1 MIQKKIAFCG
11 TRGIPANYGGFE
23 TAVDEIS
30 KRFIARGYQC
40 VVICRLS
47 HSQKKSEDDQ
57 GRKLVYI
64 LGSSHRKLET
74 FVSSIQTGWHLFRH
88 RSEYGFVFW
97 FNNANFPGI
106 LMTLFS
112 GIPFSVNTDGLEWHR
127 KKWRLP
133 FKVYYFLSSVIIS
146 LLSPS
151 LISDSRA
158 IQDYYK
164 SKFKK
169 KTTYILY
176 GTSPERLIDEN
187 TQKKILQEY
196 NLEAEKN
203 FLKVTRFEPENLPLE
218 IALGFKE
225 TGLHNDGYKYV
236 VVGFKDNTPY
246 ASQLKELSNLH
257 GIVMLPATYSEVILY
272 SLRKNSLCYVHG
284 NTVGGTSPALLEA
297 MSTCRRV
304 LAADNNSSSREV
316 LGDVGY
322 YFHLDNIST
331 ALHEMIS
338 IADMSNK
345 LKERIE
351 KRYSWDAVANSYMV
365 IAEGKEPNYPFDKF

>member
-1 MIQKKIAFCG
+1 MNQKIIAFCG

-40 VVICRLS
+40 AVVCRLS
-47 HSQKKSEDDQ
+47 HSKKKVEDDQ

-74 FVSSIQTGWHLFRH
+74 FISSIQTGWHLFRH

-106 LMTLFS
+106 LMSLFS
-112 GIPFSVNTDGLEWHR
+112 RIPFCVNTDGLEWHR

-146 LLSPS
+146 LLSPF
-151 LISDSRA
+151 LISDSRV

-169 KTTYILY
+169 KTIYIPY
-176 GTSPERLIDEN
+176 GLAPDRLIDELS
-187 TQKKILQEY
+187 QKRILDDY
-196 NLEAEKN
+196 NLQVGKY
-203 FLKVTRFEPENLPLE
+203 FLQVTRFEPENLPLE

-225 TGLHNDGYKYV
+225 TGLHKDGYKHV
-236 VVGFKDNTPY
+236 VIGFKDNTPY
-246 ASQLKELSNLH
+246 ALQLKELSELY
-257 GIVMLPATYSEVILY
+257 GIIMLPATYNQDVLY
-272 SLRKNSLCYVHG
+272 TLRKNSFCYVHG

-297 MSTCRRV
+297 MSTCPRV
-304 LAADNNSSSREV
+304 LAADNSLSQEV
-316 LGDVGY
+316 LGDAGY
-322 YFHLDNIST
+322 YFSPDNIFT
-331 ALHEMIS
+331 ALQDMIS
-338 IADMSNK
+338 AADMTNK

-351 KRYSWDAVANSYMV
+351 KRYSWDAVANSYMAIV
-365 IAEGKEPNYPFDKF
+365 EKKEPNYPFDKF